1 MVIQLALC
9 ARSPRKGASAV
20 EEREGGSEIPT
31 PAACPGSLG
40 LLQAAGLRWVARV
53 TQTWGLRWVYCC
65 LGLFLV
71 PASASADAPGMK
83 AELSCRAEAAPGRV
97 LCELKYSASSG
108 ARLVWADALVTAAP
122 DFVRPL
128 RSRVTP
134 ERFAA
139 AGSAERKLTLAF
151 VAAKS
156 GTGKVTV
163 RARAVVCRGL
173 GEQERCR
180 PESQDAQAE
189 IRVGN

>member
-1 MVIQLALC
+1 MAIQLALC
-9 ARSPRKGASAV
+9 ARVLRRASL
-20 EEREGGSEIPT
+20 ERERENES
-31 PAACPGSLG
+31 AKSSHLG
-40 LLQAAGLRWVARV
+40 LPWLPETQQAGGLRWVARV
-53 TQTWGLRWVYCC
+53 TQTCGLRWFYCC

-71 PASASADAPGMK
+71 PASAAGEAPGMK

-180 PESQDAQAE
+180 PESQDARAE
-189 IRVGN
+189 IRVGS